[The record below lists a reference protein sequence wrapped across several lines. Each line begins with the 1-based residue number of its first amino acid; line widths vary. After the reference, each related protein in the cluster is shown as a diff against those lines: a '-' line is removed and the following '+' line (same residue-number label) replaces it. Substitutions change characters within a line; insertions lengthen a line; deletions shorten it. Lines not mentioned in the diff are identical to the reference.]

1 MSMRRK
7 TKRKWT
13 MLWLCYGAVMLAWL
27 LWCGGR
33 LALDSWRAANGQMQR
48 QELAPS
54 DFSEKTSGIAFS
66 GDWANDRYFTTTD
79 ADPQLHLAFNDG
91 ANVGRVVFSARA
103 VNKPGGEMA
112 LYYNTKPGQD
122 FSEARKLPAMQN
134 ANGGWVFDL
143 QGRKVYALRLDPD
156 SVGGVYWQVYHMV
169 LNETKP
175 PLAYFTPD
183 ALECFV
189 LLFAPALL
197 YAALAQLVAFFQ
209 PALSRRRLERR
220 WQQEDGRPA
229 APPRGKAAPPPVQ
242 PKEKPAGQAPPKPV
256 LPPPP
261 EAAPEKPE
269 EAEKPAPEEPAD
281 QST

>member
-1 MSMRRK
+1 MRRK

-27 LWCGGR
+27 LVCSGH
-33 LALDSWRAANGQMQR
+33 LALDSWRKANGQMQR
-48 QELAPS
+48 QALAPS
-54 DFSEKTSGIAFS
+54 DFSEKTSGIDFS
-66 GDWANDRYFTTTD
+66 DDWARDRYFTTTD
-79 ADPQLHLAFNDG
+79 ADPQLHLAFNEG
-91 ANVGRVVFSARA
+91 ANVGRVVFGARA

-143 QGRKVYALRLDPD
+143 QGRRVYALRLDPD
-156 SVGGVYWQVYHMV
+156 SVGGVYWQVYDMV

-175 PLAYFTPD
+175 PLAYYTPD
-183 ALECFV
+183 ALECLV

-197 YAALAQLVAFFQ
+197 YAVLAQLVAFFQ
-209 PALSRRRLERR
+209 PALSRRRLEQR
-220 WQQEDGRPA
+220 WQREDARPA
-229 APPRGKAAPPPVQ
+229 RAKAAPPPAP

-261 EAAPEKPE
+261 EEAASEEPEKP
-269 EAEKPAPEEPAD
+269 AEPTNE
-281 QST
+281 ST